1 MSQCVLKKVDPIDK
15 TQYSKIV
22 SANDQ
27 YQIPF
32 FSTYRESNS
41 YSGSEWMIVKS
52 AEINGET
59 VHYINQNTPP
69 PKPNGDVTDRY
80 NWIFAPHL
88 WNFYDGTNTFVS
100 KGVLDVFFLDKSNN
114 QFKQVDVNTYNTD
127 KSYSVHDDGN
137 DDSHVISDSVEI
149 PDAVKDLIAK
159 KERLYVNFKW
169 NDKPETFC
177 GIYDFQNTIWN
188 WESITDAD
196 GKEDFESSSYVFG
209 TAVVPTTNDDE
220 ICKAMDDFVAY
231 IHSGIQ
237 PSSASKPNPSTTV
250 KNTYQNSS
258 SNVGTNP
265 VPSTVVAVSKP
276 VPSTVIAVSN
286 PDPSTVVAVTNP
298 KTVVAVSNPKTVVAV
313 SNPDPSTVVAVT
325 NPDPSKVVTVSNPAT
340 NFIMMPQFGT
350 ASKIYIK
357 VIFEGI
363 VPKTVDVVHESS
375 VTSLMGSI
383 EDYIDG
389 LLGGSIKSDEN
400 PVYFRLEK
408 SYAENIV
415 NMSSQ

>member
-1 MSQCVLKKVDPIDK
+1 MSQCVLKKVDPTDK

-59 VHYINQNTPP
+59 VHYINQKTLP

-127 KSYSVHDDGN
+127 KSYSVHDNGN

-188 WESITDAD
+188 WVPVTDND
-196 GKEDFESSSYVFG
+196 GNEDFDSSSYVFG

-231 IHSGIQ
+231 IHSGTQ
-237 PSSASKPNPSTTV
+237 PSSASKPNPSTSV

-258 SNVGTNP
+258 SNVGTNL
-265 VPSTVVAVSKP
+265 
-276 VPSTVIAVSN
+276 N
-286 PDPSTVVAVTNP
+286 PTTVVAVT
-298 KTVVAVSNPKTVVAV
+298 NPKTVVAV
-313 SNPDPSTVVAVT
+313 SNPDPSTVVAVSNPKT
-325 NPDPSKVVTVSNPAT
+325 VVAVSNPKTVVAVTTPDPSKVVAVSNPDPTTTVAVSNPST
-340 NFIMMPQFGT
+340 NFMMMPQFGT
-350 ASKIYIK
+350 ASEIYIK

-363 VPKTVDVVHESS
+363 VPKTVDVVQESS
-375 VTSLMGSI
+375 VTSLEGDI
-383 EDYIDG
+383 DNYING
-389 LLGGSIKSDEN
+389 LLDGTKKSDEN